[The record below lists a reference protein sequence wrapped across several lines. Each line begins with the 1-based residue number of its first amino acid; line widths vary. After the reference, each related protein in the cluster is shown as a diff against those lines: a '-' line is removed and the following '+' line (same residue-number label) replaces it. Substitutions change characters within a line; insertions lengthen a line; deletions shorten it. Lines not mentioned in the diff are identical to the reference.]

1 MCGGKEH
8 VGTLF
13 AFCPIKCVCVC
24 TQQYSLQTWFAPMYI
39 RLSTS
44 PRIKDRWQFFI
55 MDSILRIYETG

>member
-1 MCGGKEH
+1 MRGGKEH

-24 TQQYSLQTWFAPMYI
+24 TQQYSLQTWFVPMYI

-44 PRIKDRWQFFI
+44 LRIKRQMAVHNGFH
-55 MDSILRIYETG
+55 STYL